1 MPRLEYGLKT
11 GDLTEEE
18 MVKLFEKAL
27 TRAAKATSD
36 QGV

>member
-18 MVKLFEKAL
+18 MVKLFEKAGL
-27 TRAAKATSD
+27 RPYL
-36 QGV
+36 QL

>member
-18 MVKLFEKAL
+18 MVKLFEKAD
-27 TRAAKATSD
+27 RKS
-36 QGV
+36 VV